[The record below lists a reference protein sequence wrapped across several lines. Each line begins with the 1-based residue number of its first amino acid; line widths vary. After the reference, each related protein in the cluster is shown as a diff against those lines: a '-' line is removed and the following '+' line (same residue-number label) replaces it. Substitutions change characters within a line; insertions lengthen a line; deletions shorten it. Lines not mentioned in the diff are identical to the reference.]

1 MNTIPNMLRT
11 IDEYKARNTNGAYDE
26 FIKRYEKDIASLQGK
41 ADRSRERI
49 KKNNINIE
57 ADLVLNRAELEKVE
71 KEIKELAET
80 MPARVRE
87 YTEQQQAEIANRKDR
102 RHYLDQV
109 NDVVKNVKVFKDVEE
124 QAAHVK

>member
-1 MNTIPNMLRT
+1 M
-11 IDEYKARNTNGAYDE
+11 
-26 FIKRYEKDIASLQGK
+26 QGK

-71 KEIKELAET
+71 KEIKELSDT

-124 QAAHVK
+124 QAAYVK